1 MISEQTSPVE
11 MFAVL
16 IEIKLDGHV
25 EISGDFEREK
35 NSLWKM
41 GFTVISFFFLK
52 NKLERS
58 LLLFVHFFRYIC
70 STACECKHLLSQ
82 TYERNPVQLGI

>member
-35 NSLWKM
+35 NSL
-41 GFTVISFFFLK
+41 
-52 NKLERS
+52 
-58 LLLFVHFFRYIC
+58 
-70 STACECKHLLSQ
+70 
-82 TYERNPVQLGI
+82 